1 LRNARYEPMAERTTP
16 HCCCGIFFI
25 ALMLFVITAIF
36 GAIGTRHT
44 I

>member
-1 LRNARYEPMAERTTP
+1 LRNARREAMAERTTP

-25 ALMLFVITAIF
+25 TLLLLVITAIF
-36 GAIGTRHT
+36 GAIGTRRT